1 METTD
6 MESVAD
12 ELASTH
18 PYFYEDVPLVEE
30 SPIEQVRLTVPVT
43 DDPTQPCLTF
53 RTWTMGLISCVLL
66 AFVNQFLDYRQN
78 QIVLSSVCVQILTLP
93 VGRAMAATLP
103 TTPIKVP
110 LTNWSFSL
118 NPGPFNLKEHVLI
131 TILANAGAGGVYAVN
146 IVTIMKA
153 FYHRNINIVAAL
165 LLSVTTQ
172 LLGYGW
178 AGLFRKYL
186 VDSPYMWWPGNLV
199 QVSLFRAL
207 HEEEKRPKGGVS
219 RFQFFLIVI
228 ACSFAY
234 YVVPNF
240 FFPAITSISVVCLI
254 WTKSVTAQQIGS
266 GLHGLGVGSFGLDWS
281 TISGF
286 LGSPLASPAFATFN
300 VLAGFIVLV
309 YVIAPIAYWTNA
321 YSAKNF
327 PMFTSGLFDVHG
339 KKYDLNRVLDPKT
352 FSLNG
357 QEYDSY
363 SDIRLSIMFA
373 ISYGLGFAT
382 LTATLSHVFFFN
394 GSYILTLWRQT
405 ASKAHDH
412 YLDVH
417 GRLMKAN
424 YEAVPQWWFHI
435 VLVVVMALAIFTCEG
450 FDKQLQLPYWGVLLA
465 MAMAFVF
472 TLPIGVILA
481 TTNMEPGL
489 NVITEMVIGYI
500 MPGKPLANVVFKTY
514 GYISMSQAHTFL
526 ADFKLGQYMKIPPKA
541 MFIAQLVGTVV
552 ASAVYF
558 GTAWWLLGTVTAIC
572 DTNNLPEGS
581 PWTCPNDAVFYSA
594 SIIWGVVGP
603 LRMFGPKSIYSSLNY
618 YFLVG
623 MLLPFAV
630 WLLARTFPRKKWIK
644 LINFPVL
651 LGSTSMMPPAHAVN
665 YTSWFVVGIFF
676 NYYVYNKYKSW
687 WGRYVYVLSAGL
699 DAGTAFMA
707 VLAFLTLNNYDIYSV
722 DWWGGVDDD
731 YCPLAKCPTAG
742 SYVPDGCPAIQ

>member
-1 METTD
+1 MNA
-6 MESVAD
+6 V
-12 ELASTH
+12 
-18 PYFYEDVPLVEE
+18 VLVDE

-53 RTWTMGLISCVLL
+53 RTWTMGLISCILL

-172 LLGYGW
+172 
-178 AGLFRKYL
+178 
-186 VDSPYMWWPGNLV
+186 
-199 QVSLFRAL
+199 
-207 HEEEKRPKGGVS
+207 EEKRPKGGVS
-219 RFQFFLIVI
+219 RFQFFLMVI

-266 GLHGLGVGSFGLDWS
+266 GLRGLGVGSFGLDWS

-300 VLAGFIVLV
+300 VLVGFIVLV
-309 YVIAPIAYWTNA
+309 YIIAPIAYWTNA
-321 YSAKNF
+321 YGAKNF

-352 FSLNG
+352 FSLNV

-363 SDIRLSIMFA
+363 SDIRLSIMFT

-394 GSYILTLWRQT
+394 GAYILKLWRQT

-417 GRLMKAN
+417 GRIMKAN

-450 FDKQLQLPYWGVLLA
+450 FGKQLQLPYWGVLLA

-481 TTNMEPGL
+481 TTNMVP
-489 NVITEMVIGYI
+489 
-500 MPGKPLANVVFKTY
+500 
-514 GYISMSQAHTFL
+514 S
-526 ADFKLGQYMKIPPKA
+526 
-541 MFIAQLVGTVV
+541 
-552 ASAVYF
+552 
-558 GTAWWLLGTVTAIC
+558 
-572 DTNNLPEGS
+572 
-581 PWTCPNDAVFYSA
+581 
-594 SIIWGVVGP
+594 
-603 LRMFGPKSIYSSLNY
+603 
-618 YFLVG
+618 
-623 MLLPFAV
+623 
-630 WLLARTFPRKKWIK
+630 
-644 LINFPVL
+644 
-651 LGSTSMMPPAHAVN
+651 
-665 YTSWFVVGIFF
+665 
-676 NYYVYNKYKSW
+676 
-687 WGRYVYVLSAGL
+687 LSAL
-699 DAGTAFMA
+699 STFESN
-707 VLAFLTLNNYDIYSV
+707 LTFCCS
-722 DWWGGVDDD
+722 
-731 YCPLAKCPTAG
+731 A
-742 SYVPDGCPAIQ
+742 